1 MNKLIIAAALLSAGA
16 AQASTSLNVS
26 ASDWSASSVWQGQD
40 QQSTDP
46 AGPVSLSANGGLSS
60 AWGFIDAT
68 TGTIRL
74 SAQAQTGSQSVW
86 TGAWASASINDTITL
101 DHVDPY
107 VQVLLSLSFT
117 FETTAS
123 YSYPAPAFIA
133 NSNAAKHYSTAGIG
147 RVRTAFSLSGY
158 DYGVE
163 TPDDET
169 PYQWVSVGHY
179 SQFDFDAGPYVAL
192 NHPSS
197 HVSSEWVGDTH
208 IQSYVL
214 PNGQPGGFTLTEV
227 LTLPTQSALDLSFS
241 VDLST
246 VCSVM
251 GSCDILLDGGNS
263 FHLGL
268 KPLQGS
274 LVSANGYGYTYLAAP
289 VPEPETYAMLLA
301 GLGLIGV
308 VARRRRKA

>member
-1 MNKLIIAAALLSAGA
+1 M
-16 AQASTSLNVS
+16 
-26 ASDWSASSVWQGQD
+26 
-40 QQSTDP
+40 
-46 AGPVSLSANGGLSS
+46 
-60 AWGFIDAT
+60 
-68 TGTIRL
+68 
-74 SAQAQTGSQSVW
+74 
-86 TGAWASASINDTITL
+86 
-101 DHVDPY
+101 
-107 VQVLLSLSFT
+107 
-117 FETTAS
+117 
-123 YSYPAPAFIA
+123 
-133 NSNAAKHYSTAGIG
+133 
-147 RVRTAFSLSGY
+147 
-158 DYGVE
+158 
-163 TPDDET
+163 
-169 PYQWVSVGHY
+169 
-179 SQFDFDAGPYVAL
+179 AL

-241 VDLST
+241 VDLSS

-251 GSCDILLDGGNS
+251 GSCDILLDGSNS

-274 LVSANGYGYTYLAAP
+274 LASANGYGYTYLAAP